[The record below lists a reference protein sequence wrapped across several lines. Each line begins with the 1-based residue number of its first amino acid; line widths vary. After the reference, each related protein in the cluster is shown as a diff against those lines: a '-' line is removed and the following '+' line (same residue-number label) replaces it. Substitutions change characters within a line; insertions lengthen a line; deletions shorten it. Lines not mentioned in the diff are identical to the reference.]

1 MIVVMGLPG
10 AGKTTV
16 LQKAMEGIKGWRV
29 VNYGD
34 LMFEIASKEGL
45 VKDRD
50 EMRKLPA
57 EKQRR
62 IQGMVGDKLAGM
74 SGRVIL
80 DTHCSVRT
88 PLGYMPGLPYE
99 QLRKLKVDYLVFVSA
114 PPKDILGRRKRDK
127 SRKRDVVGVAE
138 IEADL
143 AVNTAYLCAYS
154 VLSGADVSIIVN
166 ADGKLEEA
174 AGKLGEII
182 KSVGER

>member
-1 MIVVMGLPG
+1 MIIVMGLPG

-16 LQKAMEGIKGWRV
+16 LQKAMESVKEWRV

-34 LMFEIASKEGL
+34 LMFEIASREGL

-57 EKQRR
+57 DKQRR
-62 IQGMVGDKLAGM
+62 IQDMVGDKLAGM
-74 SGRVIL
+74 SGKVIL

-99 QLRKLKVDYLVFVSA
+99 QLRKFKVDYLVFISA
-114 PPKDILGRRKRDK
+114 PPKDILSRRKRDE
-127 SRKRDVVGVAE
+127 SRKRDVVSIAE

-154 VLSGADVSIIVN
+154 ALSGANVSIILN

-174 AGKLGEII
+174 ARKLAEVIN
-182 KSVGER
+182 SVGEK